1 MILEQRFGAAQVALR
16 AADVLVQRATTGQAA
31 SPDTFRREIFRTG
44 WQLIS
49 EQQAVG
55 SLVNLLDSLLWAL
68 ESAETPHELHTATQQ
83 VIDTY
88 RHQLTQRVFDSA
100 AHSLS
105 VLAPCR
111 RIVIH
116 GYSTTVQYA
125 LQHALRS
132 GQRVDVDC
140 IDDGNTVNHE
150 ALRNRIAAI
159 GLHVESI
166 DIHELPNRMARY
178 DAVVV
183 GADTLDM
190 YGLAN
195 SDGTRQ
201 LAALTYSHH
210 LPFFAFCTSEKFLPN
225 VFYTAPVQTVP
236 IDDSLAT
243 LTPIHRPIDRTP
255 IEHISAVITER
266 GPLPAPAV
274 VAWLATSQLHPWLIG
289 RGRSLTTPS

>member
-1 MILEQRFGAAQVALR
+1 MILEQQFGAAQVALR
-16 AADVLVQRATTGQAA
+16 AADILLQRASTGQAT

-49 EQQAVG
+49 EQHAVG

-68 ESAETPHELHTATQQ
+68 ESAETPYELHAATQQ
-83 VIDTY
+83 VINAY

-100 AHSLS
+100 AHSLG

-111 RIVIH
+111 RILIH

-132 GQRVDVDC
+132 GQLVDVDC
-140 IDDGNTVNHE
+140 IDDGNPRHE
-150 ALRNRIAAI
+150 ALRSRIATI
-159 GLHVESI
+159 GLHVKSVG
-166 DIHELPNRMARY
+166 IHDQPQRMATY

-183 GADTLDM
+183 GADTLDT

-195 SDGTRQ
+195 SEGTSQ
-201 LAALTYSHH
+201 LANLANDHH
-210 LPFFAFCTSEKFLPN
+210 VPFFAFCTSEKFLPN
-225 VFYTAPVQTVP
+225 VFYTAPVQAIP
-236 IDDSLAT
+236 FDENLSNPST
-243 LTPIHRPIDRTP
+243 LKSPIDRTP
-255 IEHISAVITER
+255 IERITAVITER

-274 VAWLATSQLHPWLIG
+274 VAWLATTQLHPWLIG
-289 RGRSLTTPS
+289 RGGLLGTT

>member
-1 MILEQRFGAAQVALR
+1 MILEQRFGAAQVAMR
-16 AADVLVQRATTGQAA
+16 AADILLQRASTGQAA

-49 EQQAVG
+49 EQHAVG
-55 SLVNLLDSLLWAL
+55 SLVNLLDGLLWGL
-68 ESAETPHELHTATQQ
+68 ESAETPHELHATTQH
-83 VIDTY
+83 VINTY

-140 IDDGNTVNHE
+140 INDGNTATHD

-159 GLHVESI
+159 GLHVESVE
-166 DIHELPNRMARY
+166 IHDVPQRISAY

-201 LAALTYSHH
+201 LAELANQHH
-210 LPFFAFCTSEKFLPN
+210 VPFFAFCTSEKFLPN
-225 VFYTAPVQTVP
+225 VFYTAPLQAIPFDISQST
-236 IDDSLAT
+236 T
-243 LTPIHRPIDRTP
+243 NTIHRTIDRTP

-274 VAWLATSQLHPWLIG
+274 VAWLATTQLHPWLIG
-289 RGRSLTTPS
+289 RGRSLPTTL

>member
-16 AADVLVQRATTGQAA
+16 AADILLQRANTGQAA
-31 SPDTFRREIFRTG
+31 SPDTFRREMFRTG

-49 EQQAVG
+49 EQHAVG
-55 SLVNLLDSLLWAL
+55 SLVNLLDSVLWAL
-68 ESAETPHELHTATQQ
+68 ESAETPHELYTATQH

-132 GQRVDVDC
+132 GQRLDVDC
-140 IDDGNTVNHE
+140 IDDGNPVAHE

-159 GLHVESI
+159 GLNVTSI
-166 DIHELPNRMARY
+166 GMHDIHQRMHAY

-190 YGLAN
+190 HGLTN
-195 SDGTRQ
+195 SEGTYQ
-201 LAALTYSHH
+201 LAHQANHH
-210 LPFFAFCTSEKFLPN
+210 HVPFFAFCTSEKFLPN
-225 VFYTAPVQTVP
+225 VFYTAPVHD
-236 IDDSLAT
+236 ISFDESINH
-243 LTPIHRPIDRTP
+243 LTTTHQPIDRTP
-255 IEHISAVITER
+255 IEYISAVITER

-274 VAWLATSQLHPWLIG
+274 IAWLATSQLHPWLIG
-289 RGRSLTTPS
+289 RGQQLSTT

>member
-1 MILEQRFGAAQVALR
+1 MILEQRFGAAQVAMR
-16 AADVLVQRATTGQAA
+16 AADILLQRASTGQAA
-31 SPDTFRREIFRTG
+31 SPDTFRRELFRTG

-49 EQQAVG
+49 EQHAVG

-68 ESAETPHELHTATQQ
+68 ESAETPQELHAATQH

-140 IDDGNTVNHE
+140 IDDGNAVNHE

-159 GLHVESI
+159 GLQVESVGI
-166 DIHELPNRMARY
+166 NDLTSRMSNY

-190 YGLAN
+190 HGLAN

-201 LAALTYSHH
+201 LAALANRDSV
-210 LPFFAFCTSEKFLPN
+210 PFFAFCTSEKFLPN
-225 VFYTAPVQTVP
+225 VFYTAPVHTIP
-236 IDDSLAT
+236 FDESLSASHAIRHT
-243 LTPIHRPIDRTP
+243 IDRTP

-274 VAWLATSQLHPWLIG
+274 VAWLATTQLHPWLIG
-289 RGRSLTTPS
+289 RGRALTTPT

>member
-1 MILEQRFGAAQVALR
+1 MILEQRFGAAQVAMR
-16 AADVLVQRATTGQAA
+16 AADILLQRANTGQAA
-31 SPDTFRREIFRTG
+31 SPNTFRREIFRTG
-44 WQLIS
+44 WQLIN
-49 EQQAVG
+49 EQHAVG
-55 SLVNLLDSLLWAL
+55 SLVNLLDNLLWAL
-68 ESAETPHELHTATQQ
+68 ESAETPYELHESTQH

-111 RIVIH
+111 HIVIH

-132 GQRVDVDC
+132 GQRVEVDC
-140 IDDGNTVNHE
+140 IDDGNPATHE

-159 GLHVESI
+159 GLNVSSVL
-166 DIHELPNRMARY
+166 IHDVIQRIQSY

-183 GADTLDM
+183 GADTLDL

-195 SDGTRQ
+195 SDGTNQ
-201 LAALTYSHH
+201 LAVQANRHH
-210 LPFFAFCTSEKFLPN
+210 VPFFAFCTSEKFLPN
-225 VFYTAPVQTVP
+225 VFYTAQINDIPFDDGLVHTV
-236 IDDSLAT
+236 SMHHT
-243 LTPIHRPIDRTP
+243 MDRTP
-255 IEHISAVITER
+255 IELISAVITER

-289 RGRSLTTPS
+289 RGKTLSIT

>member
-1 MILEQRFGAAQVALR
+1 MILEQRFGAAQVAMR
-16 AADVLVQRATTGQAA
+16 AADVLLQRASTGQAA

-49 EQQAVG
+49 EQHAVG
-55 SLVNLLDSLLWAL
+55 SLVNLLDSLLWSL
-68 ESAETPHELHTATQQ
+68 ESAETPHELQSATQR

-140 IDDGNTVNHE
+140 IDDGNSVNHE

-159 GLHVESI
+159 GLHVESLP
-166 DIHELPNRMARY
+166 IHDLHQRIATY
-178 DAVVV
+178 DAAIV

-195 SDGTRQ
+195 SEGTKQ
-201 LAALTYSHH
+201 LALLATQYHV
-210 LPFFAFCTSEKFLPN
+210 PFFAFCTSEKFLPN
-225 VFYTAPVQTVP
+225 VFYTAPVQPIPGDESPAHTTTV
-236 IDDSLAT
+236 
-243 LTPIHRPIDRTP
+243 HRTIDRTP
-255 IEHISAVITER
+255 IEYISAVITER
-266 GPLPAPAV
+266 GPLPAPAI

-289 RGRSLTTPS
+289 RGGTLSTT

>member
-1 MILEQRFGAAQVALR
+1 MILEQRFGAAQVAMR
-16 AADVLVQRATTGQAA
+16 AADILVQRASTGQAA

-44 WQLIS
+44 WNLIS

-68 ESAETPHELHTATQQ
+68 ESAETPHELHAATHH

-111 RIVIH
+111 RIVTH

-132 GQRVDVDC
+132 GQRVIVDC

-150 ALRNRIAAI
+150 ALRARIAAI
-159 GLHVESI
+159 GLHVNSVALNEIPQHISS
-166 DIHELPNRMARY
+166 Y

-190 YGLAN
+190 HGLAN
-195 SDGTRQ
+195 SDGTHQ
-201 LAALTYSHH
+201 LAQLANHH
-210 LPFFAFCTSEKFLPN
+210 HVPFFAFCTSEKFLPN
-225 VFYTAPVQTVP
+225 VFYIAPMQSIP
-236 IDDSLAT
+236 FDESLSIPHT
-243 LTPIHRPIDRTP
+243 LHKPIDRTP
-255 IEHISAVITER
+255 IEFISAVITER

-274 VAWLATSQLHPWLIG
+274 IAWLATTQLHPWLVG
-289 RGRSLTTPS
+289 RGQSLRFP

>member
-1 MILEQRFGAAQVALR
+1 MILEQRFGAAQVAMR
-16 AADVLVQRATTGQAA
+16 AADMLLQRASTGQAA

-49 EQQAVG
+49 EQHAVG
-55 SLVNLLDSLLWAL
+55 SLVNLLDSLLWSL
-68 ESAETPHELHTATQQ
+68 ESAETPHELRSATQH

-140 IDDGNTVNHE
+140 IDDGNSVNHE

-159 GLHVESI
+159 GLNVTSVGLHEVQHR
-166 DIHELPNRMARY
+166 IHSY

-195 SDGTRQ
+195 SDGTNQ
-201 LAALTYSHH
+201 LATLANQHYV
-210 LPFFAFCTSEKFLPN
+210 PFFAFCTSEKFLPN
-225 VFYTAPVQTVP
+225 VFYTAHVQDIPVDESLVP
-236 IDDSLAT
+236 TETSQRT
-243 LTPIHRPIDRTP
+243 IDRTP
-255 IEHISAVITER
+255 IELISAVITER

-289 RGRSLTTPS
+289 RGNALNTA